1 MTFGSELLSTK
12 NPSLYF
18 TEKYIAGHYM
28 SALQKLDGISLFNVT
43 CATF

>member
-18 TEKYIAGHYM
+18 IEKYIVGHYM
-28 SALQKLDGISLFNVT
+28 SALQKLDGIILFNVMY
-43 CATF
+43 AKF